1 MILNPKTG
9 LTVKMAYD
17 FINNLIASNKDNI
30 MELKECID
38 KDYEVPDEVLDSLEH
53 KENLSP
59 DDIRTLA
66 RATGLDYE
74 MLTSKELPEDFGDR
88 FNSAVEGLYALR
100 NQFKTKTP
108 QGE

>member
-17 FINNLIASNKDNI
+17 FINDLIASNKDNI
-30 MELKECID
+30 MALKECID
-38 KDYEVPDEVLDSLEH
+38 KDYEVSDEVLDSLEH

-66 RATGLDYE
+66 RAAGLDYE

-88 FNSAVEGLYALR
+88 FNSAVECLYALR
-100 NQFKTKTP
+100 NKFKAKTP